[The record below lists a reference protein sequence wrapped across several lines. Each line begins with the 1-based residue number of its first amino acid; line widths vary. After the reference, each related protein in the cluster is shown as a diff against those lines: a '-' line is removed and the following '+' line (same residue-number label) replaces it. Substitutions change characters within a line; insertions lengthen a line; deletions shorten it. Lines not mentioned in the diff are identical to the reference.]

1 VILSLGLN
9 VYHACANEILSSV
22 YKQDEKK
29 SVHEIYKAAQ
39 EVCLQVQQGMD
50 TVASLGERFKK

>member
-1 VILSLGLN
+1 MCVINMLHL
-9 VYHACANEILSSV
+9 I